1 MMKQEL
7 ISFLKQTGTVLSLA
21 ILVNLLMNWFFTPLS
36 ADMQVLVF
44 LLVVAASLGVL
55 AYRSKN

>member
-1 MMKQEL
+1 MMKQKL

-36 ADMQVLVF
+36 DDMQVLVF

>member
-1 MMKQEL
+1 MKQEL

-36 ADMQVLVF
+36 DDMQVLVF

>member
-1 MMKQEL
+1 MKQEL
-7 ISFLKQTGTVLSLA
+7 ISFLKQTATVLSLA

-36 ADMQVLVF
+36 DDMQVLVF

>member
-1 MMKQEL
+1 MKQKL

-36 ADMQVLVF
+36 DDMQVLVF
-44 LLVVAASLGVL
+44 LLVVAASMGVL
-55 AYRSKN
+55 VYRSKN

>member
-1 MMKQEL
+1 MKQKL

-36 ADMQVLVF
+36 DDMQVLVF

>member
-7 ISFLKQTGTVLSLA
+7 ISFLKQTATVLSLA
-21 ILVNLLMNWFFTPLS
+21 VLVNLLMNWFFTPLS
-36 ADMQVLVF
+36 DDMQVLVF

>member
-1 MMKQEL
+1 MKQKL

-36 ADMQVLVF
+36 ADMQILVF
-44 LLVVAASLGVL
+44 LIVAAVSMGVL
-55 AYRSKN
+55 GYRSKN

>member
-1 MMKQEL
+1 MKQKL

>member
-1 MMKQEL
+1 MKQKL

-36 ADMQVLVF
+36 DDMQILVF
-44 LLVVAASLGVL
+44 LIVVAVSMGVL

>member
-7 ISFLKQTGTVLSLA
+7 ISFLKQTATVLSLA

-36 ADMQVLVF
+36 ADMQILVF
-44 LLVVAASLGVL
+44 LIVVAVSMGVL
-55 AYRSKN
+55 VYRSKN